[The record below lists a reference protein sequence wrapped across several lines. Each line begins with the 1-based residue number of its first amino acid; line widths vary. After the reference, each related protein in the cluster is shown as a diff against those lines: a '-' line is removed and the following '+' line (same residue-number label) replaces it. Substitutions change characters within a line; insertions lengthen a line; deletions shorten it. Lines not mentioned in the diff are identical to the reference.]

1 MSDLTKSIQE
11 IIEKSLPAI
20 QADVLVDHLKNA
32 TADKDALVRAN
43 KDLKSLKSANI
54 TLSKA
59 IQEQSK
65 IEILAQETAKK
76 IYDVKLRSDQ
86 LEIDILKIQLKES
99 ERRSTMVENFLR
111 ILVSNQEVNIYR
123 HGTKPAYDP
132 DARYFK
138 QENFDET
145 TEISK
150 YKPGG
155 QNG

>member
-111 ILVSNQEVNIYR
+111 ILVFSV
-123 HGTKPAYDP
+123 
-132 DARYFK
+132 
-138 QENFDET
+138 
-145 TEISK
+145 
-150 YKPGG
+150 
-155 QNG
+155 